1 MADKTSYRRDL
12 RKVKNIKPSSN
23 SYSNYISDFS
33 KYESKYFFYPSVNEK
48 QRNPSEGKSI
58 V

>member
-33 KYESKYFFYPSVNEK
+33 KYESKYFLLSL
-48 QRNPSEGKSI
+48 SERETKEPI
-58 V
+58 RR